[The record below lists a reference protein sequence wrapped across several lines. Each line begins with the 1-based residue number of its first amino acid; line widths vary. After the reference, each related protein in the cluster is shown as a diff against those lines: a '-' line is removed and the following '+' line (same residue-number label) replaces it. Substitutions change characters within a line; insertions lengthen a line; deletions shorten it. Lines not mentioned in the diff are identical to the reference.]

1 MELNSVKE
9 IEQIIDEKSMT
20 DKEILEQRINE
31 ILKCM
36 PQAISGLIE
45 EGFLKKRIPKEY
57 LLTSILFAYSS
68 AIGLSINIKALGYSN
83 YGNLYLALVG
93 RRGTVKSPAMDLA
106 TQALNEYDNYHYNN
120 YQNEKRSAA
129 NNDDI
134 DVSSIKRKRILYQ
147 NATIESVL
155 KGHHDNPYSVGLF
168 RDEGYSFL
176 DNMRNNSGSRDGLAW
191 REFLLQGN
199 TNKHADITR
208 ATTESFRT
216 NKTCPTFLASIQDEF
231 MKHIMSGG
239 ILESGMVDSLLYCS
253 NFTTNSELSGESID
267 EDIQEQYNNSLK
279 RILALRDENP
289 QNQSN
294 NIEPFVIRCNPAAEQ
309 ELHKYVQGLINKQ
322 KDASDLHCGYLAKMQ
337 INIHKIILLI
347 HVMDN
352 LSSSNKIE
360 PQIEIDTVQTAI
372 KVCDFYY
379 LNFQFLTNFEVKGFS
394 KEEENKII
402 KIGIENK
409 FSMESIAKLISVNK
423 STISRRYNRILKS
436 K

>member
-1 MELNSVKE
+1 MELNSVEE
-9 IEQIIDEKSMT
+9 IEQIIDNKSMNE
-20 DKEILEQRINE
+20 KEILEQKMND
-31 ILKCM
+31 ILNCM
-36 PQAISGLIE
+36 PKAISGLIE
-45 EGFLKKRIPKEY
+45 EGFIKKRIPKEY

-68 AIGLSINIKALGYSN
+68 AIGLSVNIKALGYSN

-106 TQALNEYDNYHYNN
+106 THALNEYDNYHYNN
-120 YQNEKRSAA
+120 YQNEKRNAV
-129 NNDDI
+129 NNDNI
-134 DVSSIKRKRILYQ
+134 DLSSIKRKRILFQ

-176 DNMRNNSGSRDGLAW
+176 DNMRNNSGSRDGIAW

-216 NKTCPTFLASIQDEF
+216 NKTCPTFLVSIQDEF
-231 MKHIMSGG
+231 MKHIMSDG
-239 ILESGMVDSLLYCS
+239 ILESGMVDRLLFCS
-253 NFTTNSELSGESID
+253 NFTTNSELSGEYID
-267 EDIQEQYNNSLK
+267 ESIKAQYNNSLN

-289 QNQSN
+289 QNQSD
-294 NIEPFVIRCNPAAEQ
+294 NIEPFVIKCIPDAEQ
-309 ELHKYVQGLINKQ
+309 ELHSYVQGLINKQ
-322 KDASDLHCGYLAKMQ
+322 KDASDLDCGYLAKMQ

-360 PQIEIDTVQTAI
+360 SEIEVGTVKTAI

-379 LNFQFLTNFEVKGFS
+379 QNFQFLTNFEVKGFS

-409 FSMESIAKLISVNK
+409 ISMESIAQMIGVNK
-423 STISRRYNRILKS
+423 STISRRYNKILKS